1 MSTMSSCIEAKDGNV
16 IMELEKMLQRW
27 EEYINDLLTDNRGD
41 RPTIQ
46 KTGGN
51 TGLAVRC
58 SV

>member
-1 MSTMSSCIEAKDGNV
+1 MSSRIEAKDGNV

-27 EEYINDLLTDNRGD
+27 EEYTSDLFTDNCGD
-41 RPTIQ
+41 KPTIQ